1 MKKNPY
7 EVLKEIAKESYYRD
21 RKSLDFFF
29 SHSDKLITWLIGFA
43 VGGITL
49 TVANFKTFINKSIN

>member
-7 EVLKEIAKESYYRD
+7 EVLKESAKESYYRD

-43 VGGITL
+43 VGGL
-49 TVANFKTFINKSIN
+49 EKDFFLKLN